1 MAFHW
6 HPSEQV
12 RIGRYLI
19 KWIIL
24 ASMVGVLAG
33 CASALFLIG
42 LDWATRTREA
52 RPWLLYLLPVGGLL
66 IGLCYHYLGKGV
78 EGGNNLLLD
87 EIHKP
92 QSGVPGKMAPLIL
105 LSTVATHL
113 FGGSAG
119 REGTA
124 VQMGGSLAGWF
135 ARRLGLDARHARILL
150 MAGISAGFGSVF
162 GTPLAGLVFGLEVL
176 AVGRLRYD
184 ALIPCLVASLI
195 GDWTCHAW
203 GVHHT
208 HYVIANVPLGAA
220 GLDVDWEPLLTAAL
234 VGKVLLA
241 SLAFALA
248 SVLFAELTH
257 FFHWAFS
264 HVMPWGPGRPLLGG
278 MVILGL
284 VWLAGTRDYLG
295 LGVPLIVASFQPEGV
310 ARFAFAWKLL
320 FTAVTLGSG
329 FKGGEV
335 TPLFFIGATL
345 GYTLGHLL
353 GVPPEFM
360 AALGFVAVFAGA
372 ANTPLA
378 CTVMGIELFGS
389 QYGVYLALACCSAY
403 IWSGHRGIYASQV
416 IDTPKT
422 DTDPHV
428 QVDAT
433 LTQAREA
440 RPPLRISLF
449 WPAGASPE
457 ARQRPPAP
465 QPTPGA
471 SEMKPDG
478 QVAAQKVGLVRI
490 YLSHR
495 DKRPARTWLER
506 FLSPPLYQDIIHLA
520 RDAGLT
526 SATAKAMPYGFT
538 RQGVPVADGFHA
550 ELGMIEV
557 HVYVELIGPRDRL
570 EAFMLLIAPL
580 IENRVVVY
588 KEVEHWNVP
597 RLPIA
602 PESEQEPRSE
612 VI

>member
-12 RIGRYLI
+12 RIGRYLF
-19 KWIIL
+19 KWTIL
-24 ASMVGVLAG
+24 ASIVGVLAG
-33 CASALFLIG
+33 CASAVFLIS
-42 LDWATRTREA
+42 LDWATRTRLEQ
-52 RPWLLYLLPVGGLL
+52 PWLVYCLPLGGLL

-92 QSGVPGKMAPLIL
+92 QSGVPTKMAPLIL

-124 VQMGGSLAGWF
+124 VQMGGSMASWF
-135 ARRLGLDARHARILL
+135 ARRIGLDAMHARILL
-150 MAGISAGFGSVF
+150 MAGISGGFGSVF
-162 GTPLAGLVFGLEVL
+162 GTPLAGMIFGLEVL

-184 ALIPCLVASLI
+184 ALIPCLVASLV

-203 GVHHT
+203 GVQHM
-208 HYVIANVPLGAA
+208 HYAVEWAPILSAPLIA
-220 GLDVDWEPLLTAAL
+220 
-234 VGKVLLA
+234 KVLLA

-257 FFHWAFS
+257 LFHWIFKQL
-264 HVMPWGPGRPLLGG
+264 VPWAPARPALGG
-278 MVILGL
+278 LALLGL
-284 VWLAGTRDYLG
+284 VWLVGTRDYLG
-295 LGVPLIVASFQPEGV
+295 LGLPLLVGSFQPES
-310 ARFAFAWKLL
+310 AASFAFAIKIL

-335 TPLFFIGATL
+335 TPLFVIGATL
-345 GYTLGHLL
+345 GATLGHLL
-353 GVPPEFM
+353 GVPPTFM

-389 QYGVYLALACCSAY
+389 QYGIYLGLACCSAY
-403 IWSGHRGIYASQV
+403 IWSGHRGIYPSQV

-422 DTDPHV
+422 DDEPHLPL
-428 QVDAT
+428 DAT
-433 LTQAREA
+433 LLQAREA
-440 RPPLRISLF
+440 QPPLRLSIPSLV
-449 WPAGASPE
+449 
-457 ARQRPPAP
+457 RPRWSSRRRDTVPLSL
-465 QPTPGA
+465 PGE
-471 SEMKPDG
+471 SGMKLDG
-478 QVAAQKVGLVRI
+478 RLAAQKVGLVRI

-495 DKRPARTWLER
+495 DKRPAQTWTER
-506 FLSPPLYQDIIHLA
+506 FLSRPLYQDIIHQA

-526 SATAKAMPYGFT
+526 SATAKGMPYGFT
-538 RQGVPVADGFHA
+538 RPGAAVENNYHP
-550 ELGMIEV
+550 ELGTVEV
-557 HVYVELIGPRDRL
+557 HIYVELIGPRDKL
-570 EAFMLLIAPL
+570 EAFLLLIAPL

-597 RLPIA
+597 KLHIA
-602 PESEQEPRSE
+602 PETAPESAQSE
-612 VI
+612 VV